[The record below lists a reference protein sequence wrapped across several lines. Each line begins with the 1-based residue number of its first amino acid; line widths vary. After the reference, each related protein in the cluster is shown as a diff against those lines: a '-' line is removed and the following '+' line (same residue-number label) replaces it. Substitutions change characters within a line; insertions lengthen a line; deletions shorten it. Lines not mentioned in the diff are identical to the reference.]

1 MMEDPKQKLYLVFYK
16 DTKRF
21 YGLMVS
27 KDKPEECFGYM
38 SENTRTNMVF
48 FETVNYPEEGVIQLC
63 IGDFVAFEHDGI
75 KFVDSQ
81 LTMNDFTSPYHKPD
95 PDPPDT
101 LEVSETILRTIKTM
115 VDACLQTLEA
125 RRGK

>member
-1 MMEDPKQKLYLVFYK
+1 MYLLNVHKGDRILYTDEFILFYTTLIEGLPWIQNK
-16 DTKRF
+16 DCDTAYIHSLSNGEPIPILTITKIDTPPYIRF
-21 YGLMVS
+21 
-27 KDKPEECFGYM
+27 
-38 SENTRTNMVF
+38 NH
-48 FETVNYPEEGVIQLC
+48 
-63 IGDFVAFEHDGI
+63 HDE
-75 KFVDSQ
+75 
-81 LTMNDFTSPYHKPD
+81 